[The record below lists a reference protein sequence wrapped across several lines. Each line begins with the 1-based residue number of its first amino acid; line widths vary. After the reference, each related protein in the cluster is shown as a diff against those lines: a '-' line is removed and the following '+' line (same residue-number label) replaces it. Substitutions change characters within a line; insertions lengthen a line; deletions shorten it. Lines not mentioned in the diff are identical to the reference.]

1 MPWPTH
7 QFLFLLALFH
17 FHVTEH
23 IQHTRLQLGMED
35 SEMDEKPTQ
44 SFKTLTRIITQIHPG
59 PSIRGAGET
68 SQTVKRGYFSGSW
81 TKWRLICFTSIM
93 FGKV

>member
-35 SEMDEKPTQ
+35 SEMDEKPPRASRHSQ
-44 SFKTLTRIITQIHPG
+44 GSSHRYIQDLLLEGQGRLPKLL
-59 PSIRGAGET
+59 RGVI
-68 SQTVKRGYFSGSW
+68 SQGVGLSGG
-81 TKWRLICFTSIM
+81 LY
-93 FGKV
+93 VLLL